1 MMAGN
6 FSYAAGGG
14 AMTGPADIKHVLLQ
28 VNSVERVQQVQQQH
42 SEMQQRYLDI
52 QLGEEKKLL
61 KENVRHAD
69 DAKKAEEKRKRE
81 HEEASGKS
89 GDRREG
95 RKGRPDGG
103 EAADDTPGGLVDVRV

>member
-69 DAKKAEEKRKRE
+69 DAKKAEEKRKGNMKKRAE
-81 HEEASGKS
+81 KAATGGKAEK
-89 GDRREG
+89 GGRTVVKRRTI
-95 RKGRPDGG
+95 RR
-103 EAADDTPGGLVDVRV
+103 GGL